1 MMCIHD
7 FPHFLIFLAQQ
18 IALHVIYG
26 IIFGMNLKTSLIA
39 LAALAVGVAAGWIA
53 KPAPVAEDR
62 AETQKEPGRKARIA
76 DAKSRVKVVTTV
88 VTNTVRDT
96 VTNTVEIAR
105 DTPPGPEGWRAELE
119 RLKEEN
125 PAEYAART
133 NRMAQ
138 FRNRMLQRTENRL
151 ETLAAI
157 DTTGWSKRQIATHE
171 KYQDLI
177 ARREELMDI
186 LRPDSGATDEQR
198 KEAMELMRQIGG
210 ELHATGREERN
221 ILLNQT
227 LKALG
232 YTGSAAAEIKEA
244 IQTIYSTTQ
253 DWGGPGGRPGGR
265 HGGPPPR
272 H

>member
-1 MMCIHD
+1 M
-7 FPHFLIFLAQQ
+7 
-18 IALHVIYG
+18 
-26 IIFGMNLKTSLIA
+26 KTTFIA
-39 LAALAVGVAAGWIA
+39 LAALVVGVAAGWIA
-53 KPAPVAEDR
+53 KPVSAGASQ
-62 AETQKEPGRKARIA
+62 AGQQKEPNRKARIA
-76 DAKSRVKVVTTV
+76 DSKSRVKMVTTV
-88 VTNTVRDT
+88 ITNTVHDT
-96 VTNTVEIAR
+96 VTNTVEVAR
-105 DTPPGPEGWRAELE
+105 EMPRGPEGWRAELE

-138 FRNRMLQRTENRL
+138 FRNRMLQRAESRL

-198 KEAMELMRQIGG
+198 KEAMEMMHKIGG

-227 LKALG
+227 LKTLG
-232 YTGSAAAEIKEA
+232 YTGSAAAEIKDA

-253 DWGGPGGRPGGR
+253 DWGGHGGR
-265 HGGPPPR
+265 HGGRRGGPPPPPR
-272 H
+272 

>member
-1 MMCIHD
+1 
-7 FPHFLIFLAQQ
+7 
-18 IALHVIYG
+18 
-26 IIFGMNLKTSLIA
+26 MNLKTFLIA
-39 LAALAVGVAAGWIA
+39 LVTLAIGVVAGWIA
-53 KPAPVAEDR
+53 KPTPV
-62 AETQKEPGRKARIA
+62 ETQNAESPDRLSRKARISES
-76 DAKSRVKVVTTV
+76 KSRVKMVTTV
-88 VTNTVRDT
+88 ITNTVHDT
-96 VTNTVEIAR
+96 VTNTVEVAR
-105 DTPPGPEGWRAELE
+105 EMPRGPEDWRAELE

-125 PAEYAART
+125 PAEYATRT

-138 FRNRMLQRTENRL
+138 FRNRMLQRAENRL

-186 LRPDSGATDEQR
+186 LRPDSNATDEQR
-198 KEAMELMRQIGG
+198 KEAVEMMHKIGG

-227 LKALG
+227 LKTLG
-232 YTGSAAAEIKEA
+232 YTGSAAAEIKDA

-253 DWGGPGGRPGGR
+253 DWGGHGGR
-265 HGGPPPR
+265 HGGGRGGPPPPPR
-272 H
+272 